1 MVISAQE
8 VDRYQ
13 RLLALIAELRIEYA
27 DGSIETI
34 ITDESWRYR
43 RSFTTLSDIYNGE
56 TQDYSQP
63 LGAWKQAIA
72 IDAPSK
78 LCQRYSPLLHYMETL
93 PVKEI
98 IHTPAGETVLNFGQ
112 NFAGHVVCTQT
123 IPKGVTMT
131 WEFGEI
137 LQNGNFYHDN
147 YRTAESK
154 SPVFPMAN
162 IEISPQFYLLWLP
175 LCEGKRFGKCGRI
188 MFRRSRHL
196 FRDGADRLYPHRE
209 RENQQAFL

>member
-1 MVISAQE
+1 MHLRCDGFASRDNEISVLLGDGWYRGHFGLGSPTHYE
-8 VDRYQ
+8 RP
-13 RLLALIAELRIEYA
+13 LALIAELRIECA
-27 DGSIETI
+27 DGSIEAISSPMAGATAAA
-34 ITDESWRYR
+34 
-43 RSFTTLSDIYNGE
+43 LPPSDIYNGE

-98 IHTPAGETVLNFGQ
+98 IHTPAGETVLDFGQ

-154 SPVFPMAN
+154 FTCISMAN
-162 IEISPQFYLLWLP
+162 IEISAPGLP
-175 LCEGKRFGKCGRI
+175 SLASA
-188 MFRRSRHL
+188 M
-196 FRDGADRLYPHRE
+196 
-209 RENQQAFL
+209 